1 MCKTN
6 TFVTDTALI
15 EERKKIITSKNS
27 TYTYCVLIRNKH
39 EDLPSFFGS
48 NAEHTNASIFP
59 WYNAD
64 IK

>member
-6 TFVTDTALI
+6 TIVSL
-15 EERKKIITSKNS
+15 KKENKSLRQKNQHN
-27 TYTYCVLIRNKH
+27 YTYRVLIRNKH